1 MNSDSE
7 KKSEDQLSIPENVES
22 NNYLELMKKIE
33 IQQQTIALLKSIE
46 LKRIELLDLELKEKR
61 EIEKKKNIGI
71 NYLINILNNNN
82 IY

>member
-33 IQQQTIALLKSIE
+33 IQQQTSALLKSIE